1 MSMEVIKIDILLQT
15 HELILSKQIDF
26 HIENRLMILITSENR
41 ERKLRISISTT
52 DPIINNYHEY

>member
-26 HIENRLMILITSENR
+26 HIENRLMILISSENR
-41 ERKLRISISTT
+41 ER
-52 DPIINNYHEY
+52 